1 MYIILRLSICHSVPF
16 HEKMCRVLLSCYAV
30 MNDVVNFNY
39 PENNVKG
46 QKLDAHERSV

>member
-1 MYIILRLSICHSVPF
+1 MKKRAEC
-16 HEKMCRVLLSCYAV
+16 CYPV

-46 QKLDAHERSV
+46 QKLDAHERSMRQWC